1 LTLQENAA
9 GKLAL
14 KTGSFLGGSFVSVVS
29 SAARS
34 SVTALQ
40 TTAQV
45 RYWPNHHIWFTVKCK
60 VYELLFVIMMVVGCM
75 CC

>member
-45 RYWPNHHIWFTVKCK
+45 RY
-60 VYELLFVIMMVVGCM
+60 LLDSNLDFAVHKLLM
-75 CC
+75 